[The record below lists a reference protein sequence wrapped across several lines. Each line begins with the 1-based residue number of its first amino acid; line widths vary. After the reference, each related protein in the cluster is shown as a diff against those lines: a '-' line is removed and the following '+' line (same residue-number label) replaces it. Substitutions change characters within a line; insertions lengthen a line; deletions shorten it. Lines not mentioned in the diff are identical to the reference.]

1 MRNLGARYRSMEGSL
16 DPTVSLAD
24 LQAWTEEVSAP
35 CDIRLF
41 AGGHFYINTQAKAL
55 LADVSI
61 KLDRV

>member
-1 MRNLGARYRSMEGSL
+1 MEGSL